1 MIRAFKSTLEDLE
14 EKRSEHSVHSLR
26 SSRSQSGLRPLSDI
40 TYIDEDPLL
49 RGSVSASA
57 VLSSAATGGHH
68 HHHRL
73 QSPGERDVLRDKS
86 HTSALTSDGLTVAA
100 TSGAGVD
107 WERDRHQQNPQR
119 QRQQR
124 NVTAEHVNNNNR
136 TTERKGG
143 NSGAAVNGHHANNG
157 NQSSAPRSHS
167 NSQFP
172 PIPIHGHESNS
183 PISMPPT
190 MSPSQLLTSPP
201 QYQISSGTSVTGGPA
216 FQYQMPAQ
224 LPPPGLVPV
233 RYDILNYDSLPDL
246 PADLPRL
253 VHETSI

>member
-68 HHHRL
+68 HHRL

-86 HTSALTSDGLTVAA
+86 HISALTSDGLTVAA

-107 WERDRHQQNPQR
+107 WERDRQNPQR

-124 NVTAEHVNNNNR
+124 NVTAEHANNNNR

-143 NSGAAVNGHHANNG
+143 SGGAAVNGHHANNG

-172 PIPIHGHESNS
+172 PIPIHGHESTS

-216 FQYQMPAQ
+216 FHYQMPAQ